1 MRNFNKSFIT
11 DSDEDEVSVSGFSPE
26 PILEAKDPYSLRP
39 LPIMIGTPAFMTEDD
54 IGLNEYQSEPEG
66 TCMQSIVY

>member
-1 MRNFNKSFIT
+1 MSAAVI

-66 TCMQSIVY
+66 NDNVYIVCIV